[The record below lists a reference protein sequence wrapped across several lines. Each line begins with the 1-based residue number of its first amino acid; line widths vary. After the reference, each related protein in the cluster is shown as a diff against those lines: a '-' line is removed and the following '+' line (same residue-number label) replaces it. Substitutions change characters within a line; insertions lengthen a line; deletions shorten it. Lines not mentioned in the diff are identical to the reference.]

1 VTALAMAPADAP
13 AAKSTVL
20 LGTSRESGKAR
31 DDEVEAEEMGMR
43 SGKARCGA
51 AGEGGIE
58 DAEDERKGKEDA
70 SGSGSGRCWG
80 THSKPVEFSGKLEKS
95 V

>member
-1 VTALAMAPADAP
+1 
-13 AAKSTVL
+13 L
-20 LGTSRESGKAR
+20 LGTSRESGEAR

-70 SGSGSGRCWG
+70 SGSGRCWG
-80 THSKPVEFSGKLEKS
+80 RNMVDREKQMNGPLHCFKKNKYR
-95 V
+95 

>member
-1 VTALAMAPADAP
+1 
-13 AAKSTVL
+13 
-20 LGTSRESGKAR
+20 LGTSRESGEAR

-70 SGSGSGRCWG
+70 SGSGRCWG
-80 THSKPVEFSGKLEKS
+80 RNMVVAVDREKQMNAPLHCLKKI
-95 V
+95 